1 MVHAAIMGS
10 IERFVSI
17 LIEHHAGKFPFW
29 LAPVQVKILPIT
41 NGQIEYAQQVM
52 QQLTEAGLRV
62 EIDERSERL
71 NAKIRDA
78 QLQKVPYMF
87 VVGGKE
93 AEAQSV
99 AVRSRDSGDLGV
111 QTIAESIEKL
121 LQEAKK

>member
-1 MVHAAIMGS
+1 
-10 IERFVSI
+10 
-17 LIEHHAGKFPFW
+17 
-29 LAPVQVKILPIT
+29 
-41 NGQIEYAQQVM
+41 
-52 QQLTEAGLRV
+52 
-62 EIDERSERL
+62 
-71 NAKIRDA
+71 
-78 QLQKVPYMF
+78 MF